1 MPRNRTPLLRRA
13 QRRRDGKGPGHLRS
27 HGGKGTAARGSV
39 AAPRVK
45 PQRHGMTP
53 EQWNQVDELFHE
65 ALDMPHGERTAWVER
80 ISSDAEVRREL
91 LSLLECDREAVGSVE
106 RKVKSAVTSMFE
118 ERAENR

>member
-1 MPRNRTPLLRRA
+1 
-13 QRRRDGKGPGHLRS
+13 
-27 HGGKGTAARGSV
+27 
-39 AAPRVK
+39 
-45 PQRHGMTP
+45 MTP

-118 ERAENR
+118 ERAENLRLREEVKELKERLKVLERITVEKENSLAKEIESLRDR